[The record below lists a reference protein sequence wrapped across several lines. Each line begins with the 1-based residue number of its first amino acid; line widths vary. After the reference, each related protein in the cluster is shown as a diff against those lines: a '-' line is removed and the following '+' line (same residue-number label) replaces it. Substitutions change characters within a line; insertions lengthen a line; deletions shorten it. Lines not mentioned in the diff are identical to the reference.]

1 MTKLPTIPTIG
12 GKARLLPLLLPIIR
26 YTLTEYN
33 STTFADVFGGGNK
46 ILPHLWGEV
55 DNRIYN
61 DVHIGFSSLV
71 ACFTNIDWLREVVDL
86 ACSLKYELETENN
99 FAKAKEKSLNKDKP
113 ITHIAAYT
121 LLIQKSSRA
130 ADRQT
135 FSLENLS
142 KVTDRSLERY
152 MELYDSM
159 EGVKV
164 YNLEYEVLVDWL
176 KNDADTLLYLD
187 PPYIG
192 TDSYAE
198 KRVAKEKTQSFN
210 VKHDELARLVVDAK
224 AKVIISNLNN
234 TVYEEGLEKKGWYK
248 YCLGVIAKTSSGV
261 SGETQKEYIWTN
273 FPIPDY
279 LLPEILID

>member
-71 ACFTNIDWLREVVDL
+71 ECFTNIDQLREVVDL
-86 ACSLKYELETENN
+86 ACSLKYTLETQDD
-99 FAKAKEKSLNKDKP
+99 FDTAKEQSLDKNKP
-113 ITHIAAYT
+113 ITHRAAST

-142 KVTDRSLERY
+142 KVTDCSLERY
-152 MELYDSM
+152 MELYDVM

-164 YNLEYEVLVDWL
+164 FNLGYEALVNKL
-176 KNDADTLLYLD
+176 KNESDTLLYLD
-187 PPYIG
+187 PPYYE
-192 TDSYAE
+192 TNSYDE
-198 KRVAKEKTQSFN
+198 KLVENNKEQSFN
-210 VKHDELARLVVDAK
+210 VEHDELAKLVVDAK
-224 AKVIISNLNN
+224 AKVIISNFDNPF
-234 TVYEEGLEKKGWYK
+234 YEKELVDKGWYK
-248 YCLGVIAKTSSGV
+248 YSLGVIAQTSSGV
-261 SGETQKEYIWTN
+261 SGKTQSEYIWTN

-279 LLPEILID
+279 LLAEILID